1 METLTKN
8 RIAVVGLGAMG
19 GAMASSLVRAGWH
32 VTGFDPSSDARQSAI
47 DNGAQA
53 VDTLEA
59 LEDAAYVVLSLP
71 NAALVRTTVPTLLQH
86 WALRAIVDTTT
97 SDPATSREMSALASE
112 HDVAFVDS
120 PVSGGRAG
128 AATGSLSAFV
138 GGTDDAVEVAAPV
151 IDALTGGTYQH
162 LGGPGAGNVVKLIN
176 NALAAVNL
184 ATVGEALA
192 IAEAWGVDPGSA
204 VAGVSEA
211 SGASRVSSR
220 MYPDWILSGTHDSG
234 FTMGL
239 MARDLHLAMDI
250 ASEIGEH
257 PTLLGAADTLWQRSL
272 AELGSAADFTEV
284 ARTVAP
290 SVTERV
296 AARTE
301 TAPEERI
308 AR

>member
-1 METLTKN
+1 MESSPQN
-8 RIAVVGLGAMG
+8 RIAVIGLGAMG
-19 GAMASSLVRAGWH
+19 GAMAASLARAGWH
-32 VTGFDPSSDARQSAI
+32 VTGFDPSADARQRAI
-47 DNGAQA
+47 DAGAEA
-53 VDTLEA
+53 VDALEA
-59 LEDAAYVVLSLP
+59 LDDVAYAVLSLP
-71 NAALVRTTVPTLLQH
+71 NAALVRATVPVLLQH
-86 WALRAIVDTTT
+86 TSLRAIVDTTT
-97 SDPATSREMSALASE
+97 SDPATSREMAALAAE
-112 HDVAFVDS
+112 QGIAFVDS

-138 GGTDDAVEVAAPV
+138 GGTDVAVTVATPV

-204 VAGVSEA
+204 VAGVSAA
-211 SGASRVSSR
+211 SGASRVSSK
-220 MYPDWILSGTHDSG
+220 MYPDWVLSGTHDSG

-250 ASEIGEH
+250 ASEMGEQ
-257 PTLLGAADTLWQRSL
+257 PALLGAADTLWQRSL
-272 AELGSAADFTEV
+272 AELGSAADFTEI

-290 SVTERV
+290 AVTDRV
-296 AARTE
+296 AAQPEPAHDERT
-301 TAPEERI
+301 

>member
-32 VTGFDPSSDARQSAI
+32 VTGFDPSPDARQGAI
-47 DNGAQA
+47 DNGARA
-53 VDTLEA
+53 IDTLEA
-59 LEDAAYVVLSLP
+59 LEDVAYVVLSLP
-71 NAALVRTTVPTLLQH
+71 NAALVRSTVPTLLQQKS
-86 WALRAIVDTTT
+86 LRAIIDTTT
-97 SDPATSREMSALASE
+97 SDPATSREMSALSSE
-112 HDVAFVDS
+112 HGVAFVDS

-128 AATGSLSAFV
+128 ASTGSLSAFV
-138 GGTDDAVEVAAPV
+138 GGTDVAVASAAPV
-151 IDALTGGTYQH
+151 IHALTGGTYQH

-176 NALAAVNL
+176 NALAAANL

-204 VAGVSEA
+204 VAGVSAA
-211 SGASRVSSR
+211 SGASRVSSK
-220 MYPDWILSGTHDSG
+220 MYPDWVLSGTHDSG

-257 PTLLGAADTLWQRSL
+257 PTLLGAADALWQRSL
-272 AELGSAADFTEV
+272 AELGSAADFTEI

-296 AARTE
+296 AAHTQ
-301 TAPEERI
+301 TAPDERT